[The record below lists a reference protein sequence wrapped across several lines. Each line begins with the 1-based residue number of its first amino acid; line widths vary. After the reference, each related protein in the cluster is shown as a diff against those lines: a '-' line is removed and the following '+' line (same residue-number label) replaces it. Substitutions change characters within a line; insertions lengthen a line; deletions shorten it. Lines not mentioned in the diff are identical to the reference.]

1 MTNSKSNQ
9 KSSRRQ
15 WWRMDLHLHSMASAD
30 WKEPGATWLDWLYK
44 CEQRALDVVA
54 ITDHNTVA
62 GVAQLRKEIE
72 RLQWLEA
79 ENRLRP
85 HERRELDEYR
95 RLGDKILVLPG
106 FEFTAT
112 FGFHILCIFPPE
124 TSVRQLEH
132 ILLDLNVPPDRLE
145 QGSTEVGATT
155 DVLTVYKVVRQ
166 AGGIVIAAHANSTHG
181 VAMRDFPFGGQ
192 TKIAYTQDPNL
203 HALEVTDLESRSTR
217 ATARFFDGSK
227 PEYPRR
233 MRSIQGSDA
242 HRLSRDP
249 NDKNRLGIGDRV
261 TEIKLANTPSFKAI
275 KAAFESND
283 FALTRPYRRKDE
295 PFDHVAAAREQGP
308 NIVQAFHERMTR
320 QGGRLFTILSDVVA
334 FANTHGGTIYLGVGM
349 NPGPP
354 LGVDDVDQAIRDLR
368 AEIDGKVVPPL
379 EVEIDTL
386 ETQDRQIVRIQV
398 PEGRDKPYCLDD
410 SRIYLRLESDT
421 VQAVRDEIVRLVR
434 KALVDRGE
442 LVEPAKTASPA
453 PADTGKGRSRSRRG
467 GNGKPANVEP
477 APVLDL
483 SVQVQEE
490 TLPDEVF
497 VAPQEQEAN
506 RRAPKVGVQIVDVRE
521 RGGVRY
527 YTIRDLRNGSSVQNV
542 TLKSAR
548 RLWRYA
554 ISQHEQTAPNLD
566 AIQWSGDVGL
576 VKAEKRA
583 GKQRYDFAQRLPDG
597 SVAVYYG
604 VTEEGCDD
612 PWRQFLVGQDLDD
625 SADAS
630 LSSNADAD

>member
-1 MTNSKSNQ
+1 
-9 KSSRRQ
+9 
-15 WWRMDLHLHSMASAD
+15 MDLHLHSMASAD

-44 CEQRALDVVA
+44 CEQRGLDIVA

-85 HERRELDEYR
+85 QERRELDEYR

-112 FGFHILCIFPPE
+112 FGFHILGIFPPE

-132 ILLDLNVPPDRLE
+132 ILLDLNVPPDRLD

-155 DVLTVYKVVRQ
+155 DVLTVYKIVRQ

-192 TKIAYTQDPNL
+192 TKIAYTQDANL

-233 MRSIQGSDA
+233 MRSVQGSDA
-242 HRLSRDP
+242 HRINRDP
-249 NDKNRLGIGDRV
+249 NDKNRPGIGDRV
-261 TEIKLANTPSFKAI
+261 TEIKLAATPSFKAI
-275 KAAFESND
+275 KAVFESND
-283 FALTRPYRRKDE
+283 FTLTRPYRRKDE
-295 PFDHVAAAREQGP
+295 PFDHLAAVREQGP

-334 FANTHGGTIYLGVGM
+334 FANTNGGTIYLGMGI

-354 LGVDDVDQAIRDLR
+354 LGVDDVDHAIADLR
-368 AEIDGKVVPPL
+368 AEIESKVVPPL
-379 EVEIDTL
+379 EVVIDVQ
-386 ETQDRQIVRIQV
+386 ETQGRQIVRIQV

-434 KALVDRGE
+434 RALVERGE
-442 LVEPAKTASPA
+442 LVEPGKA
-453 PADTGKGRSRSRRG
+453 PAGQATPEAGGSRRGRSRRG
-467 GNGKPANVEP
+467 GNGKQAVVEP
-477 APVLDL
+477 AAIQPSAQSDDREPNEA
-483 SVQVQEE
+483 SQADGE
-490 TLPDEVF
+490 F
-497 VAPQEQEAN
+497 SAPSEQDADM
-506 RRAPKVGVQIVDVRE
+506 RPPKVGVQIVDVRE

-554 ISQHEQTAPNLD
+554 ISQHEQNAPKAD
-566 AIQWSGDVGL
+566 SIRWAGDVGL
-576 VKAEKRA
+576 IKAEKRA
-583 GKQRYDFAQRLPDG
+583 GKQRYDFAQRMPDG
-597 SVAVYYG
+597 SIAVYYG

-612 PWRQFLVGQDLDD
+612 PWQQFLVGQDQDD
-625 SADAS
+625 SAESAMNEDG
-630 LSSNADAD
+630 D

>member
-1 MTNSKSNQ
+1 
-9 KSSRRQ
+9 
-15 WWRMDLHLHSMASAD
+15 MDLHLHSMASAD

-44 CEQRALDVVA
+44 CEQRGLDVVA

-79 ENRLRP
+79 ESRLRP
-85 HERRELDEYR
+85 QERRELDEYR

-112 FGFHILCIFPPE
+112 FGFHILGIFPPE

-132 ILLDLNVPPDRLE
+132 ILLDLNVPPDRLD

-155 DVLTVYKVVRQ
+155 DVLTAYRIIRQ

-192 TKIAYTQDPNL
+192 TKIAYTQDANL

-233 MRSIQGSDA
+233 MRSVQGSDA
-242 HRLSRDP
+242 HRLNRDLS
-249 NDKNRLGIGDRV
+249 DKNRFGIGDRV
-261 TEIKLANTPSFKAI
+261 TEIKLTGTPSFRDI
-275 KAAFESND
+275 KAVFESND

-295 PFDHVAAAREQGP
+295 PFDHVTAAREQGP
-308 NIVQAFHERMTR
+308 NIVQAFHERMSR
-320 QGGRLFTILSDVVA
+320 QGGRLFTVLSDVVA
-334 FANTHGGTIYLGVGM
+334 FANTHGGTVYLGVGV
-349 NPGPP
+349 NQGPP
-354 LGVDDVDQAIRDLR
+354 LGIDDVDQAIGELR
-368 AEIDGKVVPPL
+368 AEIDAKVVPPL
-379 EVEIDTL
+379 DAEIDAL
-386 ETQDRQIVRIQV
+386 ESQGRQIVRIRV

-442 LVEPAKTASPA
+442 LAETTKAPGTPAEA
-453 PADTGKGRSRSRRG
+453 GKGRGRGRRG
-467 GNGKPANVEP
+467 GNGKQASAEP
-477 APVLDL
+477 APAPPEP
-483 SVQVQEE
+483 VQEYSAEPELVAVPGE
-490 TLPDEVF
+490 TESGLRP
-497 VAPQEQEAN
+497 
-506 RRAPKVGVQIVDVRE
+506 PKVGVQIVDVRE

-554 ISQHEQTAPNLD
+554 ISQHEQSAVKPD
-566 AIQWSGDVGL
+566 AIQWAGDVGL

-597 SVAVYYG
+597 SIAVYYG
-604 VTEEGCDD
+604 VTEEGCDE
-612 PWRQFLVGQDLDD
+612 PWRQFLVGQDQDDGLDT
-625 SADAS
+625 ANGDAG
-630 LSSNADAD
+630 D

>member
-1 MTNSKSNQ
+1 M
-9 KSSRRQ
+9 
-15 WWRMDLHLHSMASAD
+15 
-30 WKEPGATWLDWLYK
+30 
-44 CEQRALDVVA
+44 VA

-85 HERRELDEYR
+85 NERRELDEYR

-112 FGFHILCIFPPE
+112 FGFHILGIFPPE

-132 ILLDLNVPPDRLE
+132 ILLDLNVPADRLD

-155 DVLTVYKVVRQ
+155 DVLTAYKIIRQ

-192 TKIAYTQDPNL
+192 TKIAYTQDANL

-233 MRSIQGSDA
+233 MRCIQGSDA
-242 HRLSRDP
+242 HRLNRDP

-261 TEIKLANTPSFKAI
+261 TEIKLSSTPSFRAI
-275 KAAFESND
+275 KAVFESND

-334 FANTHGGTIYLGVGM
+334 FANTHGGTIYLGVGI

-354 LGVDDVDQAIRDLR
+354 LGVDDADQAIAELR
-368 AEIDGKVVPPL
+368 AEIESKVVPPL
-379 EVEIDTL
+379 EVEIDAL

-434 KALVDRGE
+434 RALGGARRAGRACQGGQRSAGRG
-442 LVEPAKTASPA
+442 
-453 PADTGKGRSRSRRG
+453 GKGRGRSRRG
-467 GNGKPANVEP
+467 GNGKQASLNPRLSPTAAHAGRKPGREAFP
-477 APVLDL
+477 APPEPEPGLR
-483 SVQVQEE
+483 
-490 TLPDEVF
+490 P
-497 VAPQEQEAN
+497 
-506 RRAPKVGVQIVDVRE
+506 PKVGVQIVDVRE

-554 ISQHEQTAPNLD
+554 ISQHEQTAP
-566 AIQWSGDVGL
+566 
-576 VKAEKRA
+576 K
-583 GKQRYDFAQRLPDG
+583 P
-597 SVAVYYG
+597 
-604 VTEEGCDD
+604 
-612 PWRQFLVGQDLDD
+612 
-625 SADAS
+625 DAS
-630 LSSNADAD
+630 NGRATWG

>member
-1 MTNSKSNQ
+1 
-9 KSSRRQ
+9 
-15 WWRMDLHLHSMASAD
+15 MDLHLHSMASAD
-30 WKEPGATWLDWLYK
+30 WKEPGSTWLDWLYK
-44 CEQRALDVVA
+44 CEQRGLDVVA

-112 FGFHILCIFPPE
+112 FGFHILGIFPPE

-132 ILLDLNVPPDRLE
+132 ILLDLNVPPDRLD

-155 DVLTVYKVVRQ
+155 DVLTVYKIVRQ

-192 TKIAYTQDPNL
+192 TKIAYTQDANL

-242 HRLSRDP
+242 HRINRDL
-249 NDKNRLGIGDRV
+249 NDKNRPGIGDRV
-261 TEIKLANTPSFKAI
+261 TEIKLPGAPSFKAI
-275 KAAFESND
+275 KEVFESND

-295 PFDHVAAAREQGP
+295 PFDHLAAVREQGP

-334 FANTHGGTIYLGVGM
+334 FANTNGGTIYLGMGV

-354 LGVDDVDQAIRDLR
+354 LGVEDVDRDIADLR
-368 AEIDGKVVPPL
+368 AEIESKVVPPL
-379 EVEIDTL
+379 EVIIDSL
-386 ETQDRQIVRIQV
+386 ETQGRQIVRIQV

-434 KALVDRGE
+434 RALVARGE
-442 LVEPAKTASPA
+442 LVEP
-453 PADTGKGRSRSRRG
+453 GKGTFVQATPETGGGRRGRSRRG
-467 GNGKPANVEP
+467 GNGKPPVVEP
-477 APVLDL
+477 VAALPMARANGGELDE
-483 SVQVQEE
+483 SNPAEREQ
-490 TLPDEVF
+490 F
-497 VAPQEQEAN
+497 VAPAEQDADL
-506 RRAPKVGVQIVDVRE
+506 RPPKVGVQIVDVRE

-554 ISQHEQTAPNLD
+554 ISQHEQNAPKVD
-566 AIQWSGDVGL
+566 SIQWAGDVGL

-583 GKQRYDFAQRLPDG
+583 GKQRYDFAQRMPDG
-597 SVAVYYG
+597 SIAVYYG

-612 PWRQFLVGQDLDD
+612 PWQQFLVGQDQDD
-625 SADAS
+625 GLEQPGNEDG
-630 LSSNADAD
+630 D

>member
-1 MTNSKSNQ
+1 
-9 KSSRRQ
+9 
-15 WWRMDLHLHSMASAD
+15 MASAD
-30 WKEPGATWLDWLYK
+30 WKEPGVTWLDWLYK
-44 CEQRALDVVA
+44 CEQRGLDVVA

-85 HERRELDEYR
+85 NERRELDEYR

-112 FGFHILCIFPPE
+112 FGFHVLGIFPPE

-132 ILLDLNVPPDRLE
+132 ILLDLNVPADRLD
-145 QGSTEVGATT
+145 QGSTEVGATS
-155 DVLTVYKVVRQ
+155 DVLTAYKIIRQ
-166 AGGIVIAAHANSTHG
+166 AGGIVLAAHANSTHG

-192 TKIAYTQDPNL
+192 TKIAYTQDANL

-217 ATARFFDGSK
+217 ATSRFFDGSK

-233 MRSIQGSDA
+233 MRSVQGSDA
-242 HRLSRDP
+242 HRISRDQ
-249 NDKNRLGIGDRV
+249 NDKNRMGIGDRV
-261 TEIKLANTPSFKAI
+261 TEIKLPAAPSFRAI
-275 KAAFESND
+275 KAVFESND

-295 PFDHVAAAREQGP
+295 PFDHVAAVREQGP

-334 FANTHGGTIYLGVGM
+334 FANTHGGTVYLGVGM

-354 LGVDDVDQAIRDLR
+354 LGVEDADEAIAELR
-368 AEIDGKVVPPL
+368 REIESKVVPPL
-379 EVEIDTL
+379 EVEIDAL
-386 ETQDRQIVRIQV
+386 ETQDRQIVRIRV

-434 KALVDRGE
+434 RALVDRGE
-442 LVEPAKTASPA
+442 LVEPAKPATAAPVESP
-453 PADTGKGRSRSRRG
+453 KGRGRGRRG
-467 GNGKPANVEP
+467 GEAKQPSAEP
-477 APVLDL
+477 APVPDAPAP
-483 SVQVQEE
+483 EE
-490 TLPDEVF
+490 PANGDAF
-497 VAPQEQEAN
+497 PVATETEGSQ
-506 RRAPKVGVQIVDVRE
+506 RSPKVGVQIVDVRE

-527 YTIRDLRNGSSVQNV
+527 YTIRDLRNGTSVQNV

-554 ISQHEQTAPNLD
+554 ISQHEQSAPKAD
-566 AIQWSGDVGL
+566 AIQWAGDVGL

-597 SVAVYYG
+597 SIAVYYG

-625 SADAS
+625 AGDTPENG
-630 LSSNADAD
+630 NADAE

>member
-1 MTNSKSNQ
+1 
-9 KSSRRQ
+9 
-15 WWRMDLHLHSMASAD
+15 MDLHLHSMASAD
-30 WKEPGATWLDWLYK
+30 WKEPGTTWLDWLYK
-44 CEQRALDVVA
+44 CEQRGLDVVA

-62 GVAQLRKEIE
+62 GVAQLRNEIE

-79 ENRLRP
+79 ESRLRP
-85 HERRELDEYR
+85 SERRELDEYR

-112 FGFHILCIFPPE
+112 FGFHILGIFPPE

-132 ILLDLNVPPDRLE
+132 ILLDLHVPPDRLDH
-145 QGSTEVGATT
+145 GSTEVGATT
-155 DVLTVYKVVRQ
+155 DVLTVYRIIRQ

-192 TKIAYTQDPNL
+192 TKIAYTQDANL

-233 MRSIQGSDA
+233 MRSVQGSDA
-242 HRLSRDP
+242 HRLNRDP
-249 NDKNRLGIGDRV
+249 SDKNRFGIGDRV
-261 TEIKLANTPSFKAI
+261 TEIKLSSAPSFRAI
-275 KAAFESND
+275 KAVFESND

-295 PFDHVAAAREQGP
+295 PFDHVVAARQQGA

-334 FANTHGGTIYLGVGM
+334 FANTHGGTVYLGVGA

-354 LGVDDVDQAIRDLR
+354 LGVDDVDEAIAELR
-368 AEIDGKVVPPL
+368 REIESKVVPPL

-434 KALVDRGE
+434 RALVDRGE
-442 LVEPAKTASPA
+442 LVEAAKAPGA
-453 PADTGKGRSRSRRG
+453 PAEASKGRGRGRRG
-467 GNGKPANVEP
+467 GNGRPASAEP
-477 APVLDL
+477 APAPAEPVEP
-483 SVQVQEE
+483 VQEYSAE
-490 TLPDEVF
+490 PESLM
-497 VAPQEQEAN
+497 APSEPESGL
-506 RRAPKVGVQIVDVRE
+506 RSPKVGVQIVDVKE

-554 ISQHEQTAPNLD
+554 ISQHEQSAVKPD
-566 AIQWSGDVGL
+566 AIQWAGDVGL

-597 SVAVYYG
+597 SIAVYYG
-604 VTEEGCDD
+604 VTEEGCDE
-612 PWRQFLVGQDLDD
+612 PWRQFLVGQDQDD
-625 SADAS
+625 GMDPGNGDAGDS
-630 LSSNADAD
+630 

>member
-1 MTNSKSNQ
+1 
-9 KSSRRQ
+9 
-15 WWRMDLHLHSMASAD
+15 MDLHLHSMASAD

-112 FGFHILCIFPPE
+112 FGFHILGIFPPE

-132 ILLDLNVPPDRLE
+132 ILLDLNVPPDRLD

-155 DVLTVYKVVRQ
+155 DVLTAYKIIRQ

-192 TKIAYTQDPNL
+192 TKIAYTQDANL

-233 MRSIQGSDA
+233 MRSVQGSDA
-242 HRLSRDP
+242 HRLSRDL

-261 TEIKLANTPSFKAI
+261 TEIKLSSTPTFRAI
-275 KAAFESND
+275 KAVFEAND
-283 FALTRPYRRKDE
+283 YALTRPYRRKDD
-295 PFDHVAAAREQGP
+295 PFDHVAAARAQGP

-354 LGVDDVDQAIRDLR
+354 LGVDDVEQAIGELR
-368 AEIDGKVVPPL
+368 TEIESKVVPPL
-379 EVEIDTL
+379 DVEIDTM

-398 PEGRDKPYCLDD
+398 PEGHEKPYCLDD

-434 KALVDRGE
+434 RALVERGE
-442 LVEPAKTASPA
+442 LVEPAKA
-453 PADTGKGRSRSRRG
+453 PAGQAPAEAGSSRRGRSRRG
-467 GNGKPANVEP
+467 GNGKQAAAEAAAVPSAPLTDGGQTAEQGPAEDE
-477 APVLDL
+477 L
-483 SVQVQEE
+483 
-490 TLPDEVF
+490 LPPSLQDGG
-497 VAPQEQEAN
+497 P
-506 RRAPKVGVQIVDVRE
+506 RPPKVGVQIVDARD

-554 ISQHEQTAPNLD
+554 ISQHEQNAPKPE
-566 AIQWSGDVGL
+566 AIQWAGDVGL
-576 VKAEKRA
+576 IKAEKRA

-597 SVAVYYG
+597 SIAIYYG

-625 SADAS
+625 GSDTS
-630 LSSNADAD
+630 MNGNADAE

>member
-1 MTNSKSNQ
+1 
-9 KSSRRQ
+9 
-15 WWRMDLHLHSMASAD
+15 MDLHLHSMASAD
-30 WKEPGATWLDWLYK
+30 WKEPGVTWLDWLYK
-44 CEQRALDVVA
+44 CEQRGLDVVA

-85 HERRELDEYR
+85 NERRELDEYR

-112 FGFHILCIFPPE
+112 FGFHVLGIFPPE

-132 ILLDLNVPPDRLE
+132 ILLDLNVPADRLD
-145 QGSTEVGATT
+145 QGSTEVGATS
-155 DVLTVYKVVRQ
+155 DVLTAYKIMRQ
-166 AGGIVIAAHANSTHG
+166 AGGIVLAAHANSTHG

-192 TKIAYTQDPNL
+192 TKIAYTQDANL

-217 ATARFFDGSK
+217 ATSRFFDGSK

-233 MRSIQGSDA
+233 MRSVQGSDA
-242 HRLSRDP
+242 HRISRDQ

-261 TEIKLANTPSFKAI
+261 TEIKLPAAPSFRAI
-275 KAAFESND
+275 KAVFESND

-295 PFDHVAAAREQGP
+295 PFDHVAAVRQQGP

-334 FANTHGGTIYLGVGM
+334 FANTHGGTVYLGVGM

-354 LGVDDVDQAIRDLR
+354 LGVDDADAAIAELR
-368 AEIDGKVVPPL
+368 REIEGKVAPPL
-379 EVEIDTL
+379 EVEIDAL
-386 ETQDRQIVRIQV
+386 ETQDRQIVRIRV

-434 KALVDRGE
+434 RALVDRGE
-442 LVEPAKTASPA
+442 LVEPVKPASAA
-453 PADTGKGRSRSRRG
+453 PVESPKGRGRGRRG
-467 GNGKPANVEP
+467 GEAKQPTSVEP
-477 APVLDL
+477 APAPDAPAP
-483 SVQVQEE
+483 EE
-490 TLPDEVF
+490 PANGDAF
-497 VAPQEQEAN
+497 PAPVETDGTQ
-506 RRAPKVGVQIVDVRE
+506 RSPKVGVQIVDVRE

-527 YTIRDLRNGSSVQNV
+527 YTIRDLRNGASVQNV

-554 ISQHEQTAPNLD
+554 ISQHEQSAPKAD
-566 AIQWSGDVGL
+566 AIQWAGDVGL

-597 SVAVYYG
+597 SIAIYYG

-612 PWRQFLVGQDLDD
+612 PWRQFLVGQDQDD
-625 SADAS
+625 AGDAPES
-630 LSSNADAD
+630 GNADAE

>member
-1 MTNSKSNQ
+1 
-9 KSSRRQ
+9 
-15 WWRMDLHLHSMASAD
+15 MDLHLHSMASAD

-44 CEQRALDVVA
+44 CEHRGLDVVA

-79 ENRLRP
+79 ESRLRP
-85 HERRELDEYR
+85 SERRELDEYR

-112 FGFHILCIFPPE
+112 FGFHILGIFPPE

-132 ILLDLNVPPDRLE
+132 ILLDLHVPAERLD

-155 DVLTVYKVVRQ
+155 DVLTAYKVIRQ
-166 AGGIVIAAHANSTHG
+166 AGGIAIAAHANSTHG

-192 TKIAYTQDPNL
+192 TKIAYTQDANL
-203 HALEVTDLESRSTR
+203 HALEVTDLDSRSTR
-217 ATARFFDGSK
+217 ATSRFFDGSK

-233 MRSIQGSDA
+233 MRSVQGSDA
-242 HRLSRDP
+242 HRVNQDP

-261 TEIKLANTPSFKAI
+261 TEIKLSSAPSFRAI
-275 KAAFESND
+275 KAVFESND

-295 PFDHVAAAREQGP
+295 PFDHVAAVREQGP
-308 NIVQAFHERMTR
+308 NIVQAFHERMSR

-334 FANTHGGTIYLGVGM
+334 FANTNGGTVYLGIGV

-354 LGVDDVDQAIRDLR
+354 LGIEDADAAMVELR
-368 AEIDGKVVPPL
+368 REVESKIMPPL
-379 EVEIDTL
+379 EVDIDTL
-386 ETQDRQIVRIQV
+386 ETQGRQIVRIRV

-434 KALVDRGE
+434 RALLDRGD
-442 LVEPAKTASPA
+442 LVEPSKPASATPA
-453 PADTGKGRSRSRRG
+453 ESSKGRGRGRRG
-467 GNGKPANVEP
+467 GEAKPPSIEPPPAQDAPDASDASDAPMHEEPVNGGEARAAAGEP
-477 APVLDL
+477 EGSQL
-483 SVQVQEE
+483 S
-490 TLPDEVF
+490 
-497 VAPQEQEAN
+497 
-506 RRAPKVGVQIVDVRE
+506 PKVGVQIVDVRE

-527 YTIRDLRNGSSVQNV
+527 YTIRDLRNGASVQNV

-554 ISQHEQTAPNLD
+554 ISQHEQNAPKPD
-566 AIQWSGDVGL
+566 AIQWAGDVGL

-597 SVAVYYG
+597 SIAVYYG

-612 PWRQFLVGQDLDD
+612 PWRQFLVGQDQDD
-625 SADAS
+625 AGETPENG
-630 LSSNADAD
+630 NADAA

>member
-1 MTNSKSNQ
+1 
-9 KSSRRQ
+9 
-15 WWRMDLHLHSMASAD
+15 MASAD
-30 WKEPGATWLDWLYK
+30 WKEPGVTWLDWLYK
-44 CEQRALDVVA
+44 CEQRGLDVVA

-62 GVAQLRKEIE
+62 GVARLRKEIE

-85 HERRELDEYR
+85 NERRELDEYR

-112 FGFHILCIFPPE
+112 FGFHVLGIFPPE

-132 ILLDLNVPPDRLE
+132 ILLDLNVPADRLD

-155 DVLTVYKVVRQ
+155 DVLTAYKIIRQ
-166 AGGIVIAAHANSTHG
+166 AGGIVLAAHANSTHG

-192 TKIAYTQDPNL
+192 TKIAYTQDANL

-217 ATARFFDGSK
+217 ATSRFFDGSK

-233 MRSIQGSDA
+233 MRSVQGSDA
-242 HRLSRDP
+242 HRISRDQ

-261 TEIKLANTPSFKAI
+261 TEIKLPAAPSFRAI
-275 KAAFESND
+275 KAVFESND

-295 PFDHVAAAREQGP
+295 PFDHVAAVREQGP

-334 FANTHGGTIYLGVGM
+334 FANTHGGTVYLGVGM

-354 LGVDDVDQAIRDLR
+354 LGVEDADEAIAELR
-368 AEIDGKVVPPL
+368 REIESKVVPPL
-379 EVEIDTL
+379 EVEIDAL
-386 ETQDRQIVRIQV
+386 ETQDRQIVRIRV

-434 KALVDRGE
+434 RALVDRGE
-442 LVEPAKTASPA
+442 LVEPVKPAAAAPVESP
-453 PADTGKGRSRSRRG
+453 KGRGRGRRG
-467 GNGKPANVEP
+467 GEAKQPSAEP
-477 APVLDL
+477 APVPDAPAP
-483 SVQVQEE
+483 EE
-490 TLPDEVF
+490 P
-497 VAPQEQEAN
+497 AN
-506 RRAPKVGVQIVDVRE
+506 GDAFPVTVETEGSQRSPKVGVQIVDVRD

-527 YTIRDLRNGSSVQNV
+527 YTIRDLRNGTSVQNV

-554 ISQHEQTAPNLD
+554 ISQHEQSAPKAD
-566 AIQWSGDVGL
+566 AIQWAGDVGL

-597 SVAVYYG
+597 SIAVYYG

-625 SADAS
+625 GGDTPENG
-630 LSSNADAD
+630 NADAE

>member
-1 MTNSKSNQ
+1 
-9 KSSRRQ
+9 
-15 WWRMDLHLHSMASAD
+15 MDLHLHSMASAD

-85 HERRELDEYR
+85 QERRELDEYR

-112 FGFHILCIFPPE
+112 FGFHILGIFPPE

-132 ILLDLNVPPDRLE
+132 ILLDLNVPPDRLD

-155 DVLTVYKVVRQ
+155 DVLTAYKIIRQ

-192 TKIAYTQDPNL
+192 TKIAYTQDANL

-233 MRSIQGSDA
+233 MRSVQGSDA
-242 HRLSRDP
+242 HRLNRDP
-249 NDKNRLGIGDRV
+249 SDKNRFGIGDRV
-261 TEIKLANTPSFKAI
+261 TEIKLSSTPSFRAI
-275 KAAFESND
+275 KAVFESND
-283 FALTRPYRRKDE
+283 YALTRPYRRKDE
-295 PFDHVAAAREQGP
+295 PFDHVAAVRVQGS

-354 LGVDDVDQAIRDLR
+354 VGVDDVDQAIGELR
-368 AEIDGKVVPPL
+368 AEIEGKVVPPL

-386 ETQDRQIVRIQV
+386 ETQDRQIVRIRV

-434 KALVDRGE
+434 RALVERGE
-442 LVEPAKTASPA
+442 LIEPVKAASAAPTEGAKSR
-453 PADTGKGRSRSRRG
+453 GRSRRS
-467 GNGKPANVEP
+467 GNGKPASAEP
-477 APVLDL
+477 APAPAPAA
-483 SVQVQEE
+483 QEE
-490 TLPDEVF
+490 TPSEESFLVQP
-497 VAPQEQEAN
+497 EQESGL
-506 RRAPKVGVQIVDVRE
+506 RPPKVGVQIVDVRE

-554 ISQHEQTAPNLD
+554 ISQHEQAAPKAG
-566 AIQWSGDVGL
+566 AIQWVGDVGL
-576 VKAEKRA
+576 IKAEKRA

-597 SVAVYYG
+597 SIAIYYG

-625 SADAS
+625 GVDAAMNG
-630 LSSNADAD
+630 NADAD

>member
-1 MTNSKSNQ
+1 
-9 KSSRRQ
+9 
-15 WWRMDLHLHSMASAD
+15 MDLHLHSMASAD

-44 CEQRALDVVA
+44 CEHRGLDVVA

-85 HERRELDEYR
+85 SERRELDEYR

-112 FGFHILCIFPPE
+112 FGFHILGIFPPE

-132 ILLDLNVPPDRLE
+132 ILLDLHVPAERLD

-155 DVLTVYKVVRQ
+155 DVLTAYKIIRQ
-166 AGGIVIAAHANSTHG
+166 AGGIVLAAHANSTHG

-192 TKIAYTQDPNL
+192 TKIAYTQDANL
-203 HALEVTDLESRSTR
+203 HALEVTDLDSRSTR

-233 MRSIQGSDA
+233 MRSVQGSDA
-242 HRLSRDP
+242 HRVNHDP
-249 NDKNRLGIGDRV
+249 SDKNRLGIGDRV
-261 TEIKLANTPSFKAI
+261 TEIKLTLAPSFRAI
-275 KAAFESND
+275 KAVFESND

-295 PFDHVAAAREQGP
+295 PFDHVAAVREQGP
-308 NIVQAFHERMTR
+308 NIVQAFHERMSR

-334 FANTHGGTIYLGVGM
+334 FANTNGGTVYLGIGA

-354 LGVDDVDQAIRDLR
+354 LGIEDADAAMVELR
-368 AEIDGKVVPPL
+368 REVESKIMPPL

-386 ETQDRQIVRIQV
+386 ETQGRQIVRIRV

-434 KALVDRGE
+434 RALLDRGE
-442 LVEPAKTASPA
+442 LVEPSKPASAA
-453 PADTGKGRSRSRRG
+453 PVESSKGRGRGRRG
-467 GNGKPANVEP
+467 AGEAKPSSVEP
-477 APVLDL
+477 PPVQDAVPVHEEPVSGGEDHPATAEPEGAPL
-483 SVQVQEE
+483 S
-490 TLPDEVF
+490 
-497 VAPQEQEAN
+497 
-506 RRAPKVGVQIVDVRE
+506 PKVGVQIVDVRE

-527 YTIRDLRNGSSVQNV
+527 YTIRDLRNGASVQNV

-554 ISQHEQTAPNLD
+554 ISQHEQCMPKLD
-566 AIQWSGDVGL
+566 EIQWAGDVGL

-597 SVAVYYG
+597 SIAVYYG

-612 PWRQFLVGQDLDD
+612 PWRQFLVGQDQDD
-625 SADAS
+625 GGETPENGNGDA
-630 LSSNADAD
+630 A

>member
-1 MTNSKSNQ
+1 
-9 KSSRRQ
+9 
-15 WWRMDLHLHSMASAD
+15 MDLHLHSMASAD

-79 ENRLRP
+79 ESRLRP
-85 HERRELDEYR
+85 NERRELDEYR

-112 FGFHILCIFPPE
+112 FGFHILGIFPPE

-132 ILLDLNVPPDRLE
+132 ILLELNVPPDRLD

-155 DVLTVYKVVRQ
+155 DVLTAYKIIRQ

-192 TKIAYTQDPNL
+192 TKIAYTQDANL

-233 MRSIQGSDA
+233 MRSLQGSDA
-242 HRLSRDP
+242 HRLSRDL

-261 TEIKLANTPSFKAI
+261 TEIKLSSTPSFRAI
-275 KAAFESND
+275 KAVFEAND
-283 FALTRPYRRKDE
+283 YALTRPYRRKDD
-295 PFDHVAAAREQGP
+295 PFDHVAAARAQGP
-308 NIVQAFHERMTR
+308 NIVQAFHERMSR

-354 LGVDDVDQAIRDLR
+354 LGVDDVDQAIGELR
-368 AEIDGKVVPPL
+368 AEIEGKVVPPL
-379 EVEIDTL
+379 EVEIDAL

-434 KALVDRGE
+434 RALVERGE
-442 LVEPAKTASPA
+442 LVEPVKAASAA
-453 PADTGKGRSRSRRG
+453 PAEGSKGRSRSRRG
-467 GNGKPANVEP
+467 GNGKPVSAEP
-477 APVLDL
+477 APALEL
-483 SVQVQEE
+483 PAQTLEE
-490 TLPDEVF
+490 SPAEEAFPV
-497 VAPQEQEAN
+497 PQEQESGL
-506 RRAPKVGVQIVDVRE
+506 RAPKVGVQIVDVRE

-554 ISQHEQTAPNLD
+554 ISQHEQTTPKPD
-566 AIQWSGDVGL
+566 AIRWAGDVGL
-576 VKAEKRA
+576 IKAEKRA

-597 SVAVYYG
+597 SIAVYYG

-625 SADAS
+625 GAETPVNG
-630 LSSNADAD
+630 NADAD

>member
-1 MTNSKSNQ
+1 
-9 KSSRRQ
+9 
-15 WWRMDLHLHSMASAD
+15 MDLHLHSMASAD
-30 WKEPGATWLDWLYK
+30 WKEPGSTWLDWLYK
-44 CEQRALDVVA
+44 CEHRGLDVVA

-85 HERRELDEYR
+85 SERRELDEYR

-112 FGFHILCIFPPE
+112 FGFHILGIFPPE

-132 ILLDLNVPPDRLE
+132 ILLDLHVPAERLD

-155 DVLTVYKVVRQ
+155 DVLTAYKIIRQ
-166 AGGIVIAAHANSTHG
+166 AGGIVLAAHANSTHG

-192 TKIAYTQDPNL
+192 TKIAYTQDANL
-203 HALEVTDLESRSTR
+203 HALEVTDLDSRSTR

-233 MRSIQGSDA
+233 MRSVQGSDA
-242 HRLSRDP
+242 HRVNHDP
-249 NDKNRLGIGDRV
+249 SDKNRLGIGDRV
-261 TEIKLANTPSFKAI
+261 TEIKLTLAPSFRAI
-275 KAAFESND
+275 KAVFESND

-295 PFDHVAAAREQGP
+295 PFDHVAAVREQGP
-308 NIVQAFHERMTR
+308 NIVQAFHERMSR
-320 QGGRLFTILSDVVA
+320 QGGRLFTVLSDVVA
-334 FANTHGGTIYLGVGM
+334 FANTNGGTVYLGIGV

-354 LGVDDVDQAIRDLR
+354 LGVEDADAAMVELRREVDSKIM
-368 AEIDGKVVPPL
+368 PPL

-386 ETQDRQIVRIQV
+386 ETQGRQIVRIRV

-434 KALVDRGE
+434 RALLDRGE
-442 LVEPAKTASPA
+442 LVEPSKPASAA
-453 PADTGKGRSRSRRG
+453 PVESSKGRGRGRRG
-467 GNGKPANVEP
+467 AGEAKPSSVEP
-477 APVLDL
+477 PPVQDAVPVHEEPVSGGEDHPATAEPEGAPL
-483 SVQVQEE
+483 S
-490 TLPDEVF
+490 
-497 VAPQEQEAN
+497 
-506 RRAPKVGVQIVDVRE
+506 PKVGVQIVDVRE

-527 YTIRDLRNGSSVQNV
+527 YTIRDLRNGASVQNV

-554 ISQHEQTAPNLD
+554 ISQHEQNAPKPD
-566 AIQWSGDVGL
+566 AIQWAGDVGL

-597 SVAVYYG
+597 SIAVYYG

-612 PWRQFLVGQDLDD
+612 PWRQFLVGQDQDD
-625 SADAS
+625 GGETPENGNGDA
-630 LSSNADAD
+630 A